1 MIGVSMEPGLTN
13 GQGILVN
20 RLKYRFFSPQT
31 GDVVVFLP
39 NGNQNAHYYVKRVV
53 AVPGQT
59 VLIQDGIL
67 YIDGKAQ
74 ENEEMDLI
82 AAEDT
87 RNSIKLL
94 NHFEIKTPMTSYHEY
109 NKIEK
114 GHALV
119 DKLLTGMNIALITD
133 AGTPGISDPG
143 EELVKM
149 CYEAGITVTSLPGAA
164 ACITAL
170 TLSGLSTRRFAFEA
184 FLPTDKKERQAVLGE
199 LVDETR
205 TMIVYEAPHRLVRT
219 LRELGEVL
227 GGDRHLTVCRELTKK
242 HETAFR
248 TTFAEAVS
256 YYESNDPK
264 GECVLVIEGKSR
276 ESILQEERAKW
287 EEMTVQEH
295 MDYYMNQGI
304 DKKEAMKKVAKDR
317 GVGKRDIYKELL

>member
-1 MIGVSMEPGLTN
+1 
-13 GQGILVN
+13 
-20 RLKYRFFSPQT
+20 
-31 GDVVVFLP
+31 
-39 NGNQNAHYYVKRVV
+39 
-53 AVPGQT
+53 
-59 VLIQDGIL
+59 
-67 YIDGKAQ
+67 
-74 ENEEMDLI
+74 
-82 AAEDT
+82 
-87 RNSIKLL
+87 
-94 NHFEIKTPMTSYHEY
+94 
-109 NKIEK
+109 
-114 GHALV
+114 
-119 DKLLTGMNIALITD
+119 
-133 AGTPGISDPG
+133 
-143 EELVKM
+143 M
-149 CYEAGITVTSLPGAA
+149 CYEAGIYGHFP
-164 ACITAL
+164 
-170 TLSGLSTRRFAFEA
+170 SGSRCLYYGTDTFRAFHQKILHLRH
-184 FLPTDKKERQAVLGE
+184 FFQRTKKERQAVLGE